1 MTEFPSSIESE
12 VASSLLLLSSDPI
25 VFSSRSSDRSGSEEG
40 NRSLCGEIDGQ
51 VSMSFVSKRSCDS
64 AISNSG
70 SSYRKRSEDDFMNFK
85 IARKRRTNVVYSSV
99 DSKLV
104 THSKNREIDDLS
116 KEESCL
122 STGSNEVSST
132 ESRIIAAS
140 CEKPHRDS
148 KKKESHRSSS
158 IRRKAGKIMEF
169 LDTSASSELKI
180 RQVLG
185 DNADTSK
192 ALRMLVKIGYVKRSG
207 AGGKHHPFI
216 YKVQIWWIT
225 KSLVENDD
233 WSHFILLLLR
243 PSVYTRYEFILLRL
257 IKSSESELSA
267 SPERPVKRLGVS
279 ETHNVFDFNR
289 W

>member
-1 MTEFPSSIESE
+1 MTEFPSSIERE
-12 VASSLLLLSSDPI
+12 VASSLLLLLSSDPI
-25 VFSSRSSDRSGSEEG
+25 LFSTPSSDRSGSEEG
-40 NRSLCGEIDGQ
+40 NRSLCDEIDGKA
-51 VSMSFVSKRSCDS
+51 SMSLVSKRSCDS

-99 DSKLV
+99 DSKNL
-104 THSKNREIDDLS
+104 EIDDLS

-158 IRRKAGKIMEF
+158 IRRKAGKILEF
-169 LDTSASSELKI
+169 LDTSASSEVKM

-207 AGGKHHPFI
+207 AGGKHQPFI
-216 YKVQIWWIT
+216 YKVQIWIIT
-225 KSLVENDD
+225 NSNAYNTIVASSSGLV
-233 WSHFILLLLR
+233 I
-243 PSVYTRYEFILLRL
+243 
-257 IKSSESELSA
+257 A
-267 SPERPVKRLGVS
+267 
-279 ETHNVFDFNR
+279 
-289 W
+289 

>member
-1 MTEFPSSIESE
+1 MTEFPSSIEIE
-12 VASSLLLLSSDPI
+12 VASSLLLLLSSDPI
-25 VFSSRSSDRSGSEEG
+25 VFSSPSSHRSGSEEE
-40 NRSLCGEIDGQ
+40 NRSLCGEIHGQ
-51 VSMSFVSKRSCDS
+51 VSMSLVSKRSCDS

-85 IARKRRTNVVYSSV
+85 VRFRDSLGVGLFYIARKRRTNVVYSSV
-99 DSKLV
+99 DSKNL
-104 THSKNREIDDLS
+104 EIDDLS

-158 IRRKAGKIMEF
+158 IRRKAGKILEF
-169 LDTSASSELKI
+169 LDTSASSEVKI

-192 ALRMLVKIGYVKRSG
+192 ALRM
-207 AGGKHHPFI
+207 
-216 YKVQIWWIT
+216 
-225 KSLVENDD
+225 
-233 WSHFILLLLR
+233 
-243 PSVYTRYEFILLRL
+243 
-257 IKSSESELSA
+257 
-267 SPERPVKRLGVS
+267 
-279 ETHNVFDFNR
+279 
-289 W
+289 